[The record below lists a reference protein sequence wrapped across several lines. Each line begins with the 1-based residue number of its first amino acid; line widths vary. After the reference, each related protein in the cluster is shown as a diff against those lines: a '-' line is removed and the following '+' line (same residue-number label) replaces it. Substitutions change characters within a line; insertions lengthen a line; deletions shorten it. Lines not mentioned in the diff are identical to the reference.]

1 MIQGSHFNLAS
12 VSRNS
17 ILTNLKSA
25 QVSKAAGL
33 DSLSGCFL
41 KYWAKFLAKPVFD
54 SWNLSI
60 NSEKLPDSCKV
71 AKLMPFYKKDS
82 LTLSCNYRPISL
94 LPLIPKVMKKL
105 FTIKQVTL
113 WIRKTYY
120 TICFLKKALY
130 RFLPFLFEWQ
140 NFKGLWQEFDDWH
153 DSNWSSKAF
162 DKVDND
168 LSLQSICYW
177 LISQNMLQ
185 IGFNLIYPTDHFWL
199 IWEII
204 FLNLYLHPALYLKVL
219 F

>member
-12 VSRNS
+12 VSENS
-17 ILTNLKSA
+17 VLAILKSA
-25 QVSKAAGL
+25 QVSEAAGL

-41 KYWAKFLAKPVFD
+41 KYWAKFLSKPDCD

-60 NSEKLPDSCKV
+60 NSEKRPDSCKV

-82 LTLSCNYRPISL
+82 LALSCNYRSISS
-94 LPLIPKVMKKL
+94 LPLIPKVMKKS
-105 FTIKQVTL
+105 FMIKQVTL

-120 TICFLKKALY
+120 TICFLKKVLY
-130 RFLPFLFEWQ
+130 RSLPFLFEWQ

-168 LSLQSICYW
+168 LSLQSLYATDWFLKTCCKLVSI
-177 LISQNMLQ
+177 LFIQQIIS
-185 IGFNLIYPTDHFWL
+185 D
-199 IWEII
+199 
-204 FLNLYLHPALYLKVL
+204 
-219 F
+219 